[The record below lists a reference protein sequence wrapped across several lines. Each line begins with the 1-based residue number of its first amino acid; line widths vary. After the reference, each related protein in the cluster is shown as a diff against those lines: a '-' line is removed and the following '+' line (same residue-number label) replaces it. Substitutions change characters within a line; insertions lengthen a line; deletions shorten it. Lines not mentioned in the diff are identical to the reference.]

1 MKKILSAL
9 IAGILCL
16 TIAVGLTSCG
26 GADKQPLLESY
37 NNAADAFNEL
47 ADLVNENSE
56 YVDDSMIDVFNE
68 MSDLLA
74 TYKEKAES
82 DEELSQEQIDKMINW
97 LVNDLTNYCNT
108 AKAQIQTAL
117 ESMTD
122 EK

>member
-47 ADLVNENSE
+47 ADLERKFR
-56 YVDDSMIDVFNE
+56 I
-68 MSDLLA
+68 
-74 TYKEKAES
+74 
-82 DEELSQEQIDKMINW
+82 
-97 LVNDLTNYCNT
+97 C
-108 AKAQIQTAL
+108 
-117 ESMTD
+117 
-122 EK
+122 

>member
-37 NNAADAFNEL
+37 NNAADAFNE
-47 ADLVNENSE
+47 
-56 YVDDSMIDVFNE
+56 

-97 LVNDLTNYCNT
+97 LDNDLTNYCNT